1 MEKSKE
7 YHWTKFSPEV
17 ITKAF
22 EELKKHLPS
31 KQSEEP
37 THRVLT
43 LKRSGESWSYDSAAE
58 FFADYRSDFNY
69 AFYAYGFSDASLQL
83 NVWLSFETPHSEI
96 SVSLPKRSN
105 IEAVFAIFE
114 DAVSSCAIPKPPSPI
129 EVPWESKVRIFIGH
143 GKKPLWR
150 DLKDHLSDQHG
161 FKVEAYEIGSR
172 AGFTIKDILE
182 EMLTKS
188 SFALLVLTGETEEVS
203 GMVHA
208 RDNVIHEVGL
218 FQGRLGFRKAII
230 LLEEGVSEFSNIT
243 GIHQIRFPKNSI
255 RETFG
260 DVVATIKREFCP
272 DSV

>member
-31 KQSEEP
+31 KQRKEP
-37 THRVLT
+37 IHQQFT
-43 LKRSGESWSYDSAAE
+43 LQRGGESWDYDYETE
-58 FFADYRSDFNY
+58 FFADYRSEFNY
-69 AFYAYGFSDASLQL
+69 ASYGYYFSGASLRSD
-83 NVWLSFETPHSEI
+83 VWLSHSEPYSKI
-96 SVSLPKRSN
+96 SVSLPKRSS
-105 IEAVFAIFE
+105 IEAVFRIFE
-114 DAVSSCAIPKPPSPI
+114 DAVSSCAISKPPQPPK
-129 EVPWESKVRIFIGH
+129 VPWESKVRIFIGH